1 MKDLFIFIR
10 NILELFILSLEL
22 FILCI
27 LNEDGILL
35 YLKHSFSYIFFNPLF
50 SEKQPLILLS
60 GLFIFQKLV
69 YDRLWLFVYNQ
80 IFKEGVTILL

>member
-1 MKDLFIFIR
+1 MLY
-10 NILELFILSLEL
+10 
-22 FILCI
+22 I
-27 LNEDGILL
+27 LNASQILL

>member
-1 MKDLFIFIR
+1 MNIF
-10 NILELFILSLEL
+10 N
-22 FILCI
+22 
-27 LNEDGILL
+27 
-35 YLKHSFSYIFFNPLF
+35 FFRTVYPLF

>member
-1 MKDLFIFIR
+1 M
-10 NILELFILSLEL
+10 
-22 FILCI
+22 
-27 LNEDGILL
+27 LNASQILL